1 MIISNEL
8 KRLRE
13 EAGLSQRELA
23 DRLEIGFSTLR
34 SYEKGDRIP
43 PADVIV
49 RICRFFS
56 VSSDFLLG
64 LSASEDVQPVSVQE
78 DLRADAAAVMKA
90 AAALCEREGSR
101 TFSRSVLPIYRR
113 ILQLLGDLTDGTDE
127 SYARLIAEFPE
138 YAVSDR
144 PGALPEELRLKVLT
158 QVAES
163 GAVDPEL
170 QKLVSAGKAYSDGV
184 KKLAGSAAMEIAALV
199 QTAIATE
206 FSASGSGASFSV
218 RKVSK

>member
-1 MIISNEL
+1 MIISNEI

-64 LSASEDVQPVSVQE
+64 LSASEDVQPVSVPE
-78 DLRADAAAVMKA
+78 ELRSDAAAVMKA

-138 YAVSDR
+138 YATSDR
-144 PGALPEELRLKVLT
+144 PGALPEELRLKVLA

-184 KKLAGSAAMEIAALV
+184 KKFAGSAAMEIAALV

-206 FSASGSGASFSV
+206 FSASGSGSSFSV
-218 RKVSK
+218 HKVSK